1 MLQQFWLHLST
12 IAMKGGKIKLNYFL
26 FFLSSIQIYL
36 KKLSKNPNK
45 MSSKPSTIRLTPE
58 NAHKYLGHDIIF
70 RTHNKDTLKMNHV
83 MKKIRCVRD
92 CMIEIDCPSLNNR
105 LGIKTVEIYVI
116 L

>member
-1 MLQQFWLHLST
+1 
-12 IAMKGGKIKLNYFL
+12 
-26 FFLSSIQIYL
+26 
-36 KKLSKNPNK
+36 
-45 MSSKPSTIRLTPE
+45 MSSTTNTIRLTPE

-83 MKKIRCVRD
+83 IKKIRCVRG